1 MASNLCVGEKKDE
14 WENESIKSKLVVASF
29 KPSLFTEEK
38 F

>member
-29 KPSLFTEEK
+29 KPLFTEEK